1 MWIFLRLK
9 FRSEN
14 GEKFQFDV
22 FGLSMFSFFPF
33 LDYFNSLVTWIF
45 IPLRFFVL
53 EMKFS
58 EDRCP
63 LLKYYLNVGLDN
75 FSFSRLAENYD
86 IGIITKISILKV
98 EDSLTRWYSNVI
110 FRSVKWHKNRTGMD
124 ACGSI
129 RVGAAR
135 FLKTM
140 HFEYIIAHWEH
151 PV

>member
-33 LDYFNSLVTWIF
+33 LDYFNSLITWIF
-45 IPLRFFVL
+45 ISLRFFVL

-58 EDRCP
+58 KDRCP

-110 FRSVKWHKNRTGMD
+110 FRSVK
-124 ACGSI
+124 
-129 RVGAAR
+129 
-135 FLKTM
+135 
-140 HFEYIIAHWEH
+140 
-151 PV
+151 